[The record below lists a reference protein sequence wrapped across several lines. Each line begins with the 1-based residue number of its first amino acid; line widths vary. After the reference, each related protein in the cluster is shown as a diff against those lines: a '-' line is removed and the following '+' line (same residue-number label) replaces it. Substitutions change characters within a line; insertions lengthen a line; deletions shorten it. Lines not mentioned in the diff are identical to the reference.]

1 MSADKSR
8 LLSILRNKSVS
19 YGNVTLSS
27 GNTSNYYIDAKKT
40 TYDAEGVYLAGKLIF
55 DLIQKK
61 NEGITAVGGL
71 TMGADPI
78 VVSTII
84 AAMNAGYQLKGF
96 SVRKERKL
104 HGQKKLIEG
113 GNLDKG
119 EKVVIIDD
127 VITTGNSTIM
137 AIDAVEDYGGEIVLV
152 VALVDRCEGGAKK
165 IREKGLEF
173 TSLFEIRDV
182 VKSEVLEGVNLNGI
196 AEGRDH
202 SVDAEGILQEEYS

>member
-1 MSADKSR
+1 MSADRSK
-8 LLSILRNKSVS
+8 LLSILRGKSVS

-40 TYDAEGVYLAGKLIF
+40 TYYAEGVYLAGKLIF
-55 DLIQKK
+55 DLIQNK
-61 NEGITAVGGL
+61 NEGIAAVGGL

-84 AAMNAGYQLKGF
+84 AAMSADYQLNGF
-96 SVRKERKL
+96 SVRKDRKS
-104 HGQKKLIEG
+104 HGQRKLIEG
-113 GNLDKG
+113 NLTKG
-119 EKVVIIDD
+119 DKVVIIDD
-127 VITTGNSTIM
+127 VITTGRSTIS
-137 AIDAVEDYGGEIVLV
+137 AIDAVEDYGCEIVLV

-182 VKSEVLEGVNLNGI
+182 VKSEALEGVNLNGI

-202 SVDAEGILQEEYS
+202 SVDAEGILQEQYS

>member
-1 MSADKSR
+1 MSAVRSK
-8 LLSILRNKSVS
+8 LLSILRGKSVS

-61 NEGITAVGGL
+61 NRGVSAVGGL

-84 AAMNAGYQLKGF
+84 AAMSADYQLKGF

-104 HGQKKLIEG
+104 HGQKKLIE

-137 AIDAVEDYGGEIVLV
+137 AIDAVKKYECEIVLV
-152 VALVDRCEGGAKK
+152 VALVDRCEGGAEK

-182 VKSEVLEGVNLNGI
+182 VKSEALEGVKLNGI

-202 SVDAEGILQEEYS
+202 SVDAEGILQEEYT

>member
-55 DLIQKK
+55 DLIQKENK
-61 NEGITAVGGL
+61 GISAVGGL

-84 AAMNAGYQLKGF
+84 AAMSADYQLNGF
-96 SVRKERKL
+96 SVRKDRKS
-104 HGQKKLIEG
+104 HGQRKLIEG
-113 GNLDKG
+113 NLTKG
-119 EKVVIIDD
+119 DKVVIIDD
-127 VITTGNSTIM
+127 VITTGRSTIS
-137 AIDAVEDYGGEIVLV
+137 AIDAVEDYGCEIVLV

-173 TSLFEIRDV
+173 TSLFKIRDV
-182 VKSEVLEGVNLNGI
+182 VKSEALEGVKLNGI

-202 SVDAEGILQEEYS
+202 SVDAEGILQEEYT